1 MDYGDLY
8 RLEFSNHEATKH
20 ILKATT
26 HKLVEVQAE
35 RDTLKSQLAKEHA
48 TNQPQNREKALTMS
62 ETTPETT
69 PEATS
74 DNLEGAV
81 IYLVVDSRFGP
92 EAAGTRDKCLAF
104 IADKLSTQSDHR
116 TLVNPASYRLMK
128 IRQL

>member
-35 RDTLKSQLAKEHA
+35 RDTLKSQLVKEHA
-48 TNQPQNREKALTMS
+48 TNQPQNSAKVLTMS

-69 PEATS
+69 S
-74 DNLEGAV
+74 DDLEGAV
-81 IYLVVDSRFGP
+81 IYLVVNSRFSP

-104 IADKLSTQSDHR
+104 IVDKLSTQSDHR
-116 TLVNPASYRLMK
+116 TLVNPISYHLLK

>member
-8 RLEFSNHEATKH
+8 RLELSNHEATKRM
-20 ILKATT
+20 LKATT

-48 TNQPQNREKALTMS
+48 TNQPQNREKALAMS
-62 ETTPETT
+62 ETT

-74 DNLEGAV
+74 NDLEDAV
-81 IYLVVDSRFGP
+81 IYLVVDSRFSP

-116 TLVNPASYRLMK
+116 TLVNPVSYHLLK